1 MIDSIIQETN
11 NILKL
16 KTGITLDCEP
26 YIIADDRLDSVG
38 LEGAFHY
45 RTNTILVNSTLDYE
59 DFRRALIHEYG
70 HYIHFNYLGN
80 RRIRLPREGKSKYA
94 DIDHRENFAVAFE
107 NLIVDRYDD
116 YKARNDALIRL
127 LKKHIVV

>member
-1 MIDSIIQETN
+1 MIKSILDETN
-11 NILKL
+11 EKIRI
-16 KTGITLDCEP
+16 KTGIILDCEP
-26 YIIADDRLDSVG
+26 QVITDDRLDSVG

-45 RTNTILVNSTLDYE
+45 RTNTILVNSTLDEE
-59 DFRRALIHEYG
+59 DFKRALVHEYG

-107 NLIVDRYDD
+107 NLIMDRYDD
-116 YKARNDALIRL
+116 YRARNDALIRL